1 MQRNDMVLI
10 ETTTVETLINIA
22 TNAGVN
28 RTLNGTPILLTAKES
43 NNVVPCYPKQVLSH
57 FVVGRFSKFKSLSF
71 IKAINT

>member
-28 RTLNGTPILLTAKES
+28 RTLNGTPIPTAKES

-57 FVVGRFSKFKSLSF
+57 FVVGRFGKFKSLGF